1 MLSLMNSANLECG
14 VHTDN
19 YLLPKEL
26 AMRKTRQTNSQY
38 KVNLNVCT
46 ITSSFV
52 SSTCHFPRAFK
63 QLSTKFCTSLLSA
76 TTLFFTVF
84 DFTLSTTSNGNSVA
98 FGLLSGDSEKV
109 GKDTLV
115 FSHVLSS
122 LRKILCL
129 GVFSRH
135 KPVKF
140 DALKETVVLQ
150 ETGEKGLLGLK
161 SKLCP
166 VSDNKEITQQ
176 DSW

>member
-1 MLSLMNSANLECG
+1 MLSLVNSAYLEWG
-14 VHTDN
+14 VHIDN
-19 YLLPKEL
+19 CLLTKEL
-26 AMRKTRQTNSQY
+26 AMCKTRQTNSQH

-76 TTLFFTVF
+76 TTLFFTGF

-109 GKDTLV
+109 GRDTLM

-122 LRKILCL
+122 FRKILCL
-129 GVFSRH
+129 GVFSRY
-135 KPVKF
+135 KQTCKV
-140 DALKETVVLQ
+140 
-150 ETGEKGLLGLK
+150 
-161 SKLCP
+161 
-166 VSDNKEITQQ
+166 
-176 DSW
+176 